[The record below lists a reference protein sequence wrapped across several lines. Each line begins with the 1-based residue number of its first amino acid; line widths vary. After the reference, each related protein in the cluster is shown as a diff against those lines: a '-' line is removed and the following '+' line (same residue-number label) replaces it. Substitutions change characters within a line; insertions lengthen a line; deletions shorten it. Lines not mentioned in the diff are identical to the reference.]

1 MQTEEELGMKIAML
15 TNNYKPFVGGVPI
28 SVERQAKELAK
39 LGHEVTVFAP
49 EYEQTEDIRPGE
61 QFEDLQETRRER
73 VIRYKTSSRKME
85 NGMVYPRIVSREIV
99 QAFEKEQFDCIHV
112 HHPMFVGPIALYLGK
127 KYDLPVIYTYH
138 TKYEDYLHYI
148 RPFQSVEDKSAVRQE
163 IFRLGK
169 EKIVPGYMR
178 WFTNQCDLILAP
190 TFSMQE
196 AMRKSGTRTP
206 TAIFPTGLEDSF
218 YIKDEEKCTAL
229 RQQYLQGRKHLFCTV
244 SRLEEEKNPR
254 FMLKGIAR
262 LKERMDESFRV
273 LFIGEGSMRSELEKM
288 AAELGISEETV
299 FVGNVENQEMK
310 HFLGACELFLFASKS
325 ETQGIVLAEA
335 FAAGIPV
342 VAVNATGVEDIV
354 VNGKNGYATAE
365 DTEEWSARIMEA
377 MEIENYG
384 RLKEQAVLTA
394 SGFRSSRLA
403 VYEEMLYAQCINQ
416 REKEESAYE
425 NERNRAERV
434 GASIYRLFK
443 AS

>member
-1 MQTEEELGMKIAML
+1 
-15 TNNYKPFVGGVPI
+15 
-28 SVERQAKELAK
+28 
-39 LGHEVTVFAP
+39 
-49 EYEQTEDIRPGE
+49 
-61 QFEDLQETRRER
+61 
-73 VIRYKTSSRKME
+73 
-85 NGMVYPRIVSREIV
+85 
-99 QAFEKEQFDCIHV
+99 
-112 HHPMFVGPIALYLGK
+112 
-127 KYDLPVIYTYH
+127 
-138 TKYEDYLHYI
+138 
-148 RPFQSVEDKSAVRQE
+148 
-163 IFRLGK
+163 
-169 EKIVPGYMR
+169 
-178 WFTNQCDLILAP
+178 
-190 TFSMQE
+190 
-196 AMRKSGTRTP
+196 
-206 TAIFPTGLEDSF
+206 
-218 YIKDEEKCTAL
+218 
-229 RQQYLQGRKHLFCTV
+229 
-244 SRLEEEKNPR
+244 
-254 FMLKGIAR
+254 
-262 LKERMDESFRV
+262 MDELFRV

-299 FVGNVENQEMK
+299 FVGNVENQEVK

-354 VNGKNGYATAE
+354 VNGKNGYSTAE

-384 RLKEQAVLTA
+384 RLREQAVLTA

>member
-1 MQTEEELGMKIAML
+1 MQTEEEQSMKIAML

-28 SVERQAKELAK
+28 SVERQARELAK

-49 EYEQTEDIRPGE
+49 EYKQTDDGRLREEEEGP
-61 QFEDLQETRRER
+61 QEGRRER

-85 NGMVYPRIVSREIV
+85 NGMVYPRLVSREII

-112 HHPMFVGPIALYLGK
+112 HHPMFVGTMALYLGK

-148 RPFQSVEDKSAVRQE
+148 RPFQSIEEKSAVSQK
-163 IFRLGK
+163 IYRLGK
-169 EKIVPGYMR
+169 ETVVPGFMR
-178 WFTNQCDLILAP
+178 WFTNQCDLVLAP

-196 AMRKSGTRTP
+196 AMRNGGTRTP

-218 YIKDEEKCTAL
+218 YIRDEEKSAAV
-229 RQQYLQGRKHLFCTV
+229 RAQYLQGRKHLFCTV

-254 FMLKGIAR
+254 FMLQGIAR
-262 LKERMDESFRV
+262 LKERMEESFRV
-273 LFIGEGSMRSELEKM
+273 LFIGEGSMRDELEKM
-288 AAELGISEETV
+288 AEELGISEETV
-299 FVGNVENQEMK
+299 FVGNVDNQEMK
-310 HFLGACELFLFASKS
+310 HFLGASELFLFTSKS
-325 ETQGIVLAEA
+325 ETQGIVLVEA

-354 VNGKNGYATAE
+354 VNGKNGYATSE
-365 DTEEWSARIMEA
+365 DIEEWSARIVEA
-377 MEIENYG
+377 MQNENYEK
-384 RLKEQAVLTA
+384 LKVQAGLTA

-403 VYEEMLYAQCINQ
+403 IYEEMLYAQCINE
-416 REKEESAYE
+416 REKEGSAYE
-425 NERNRAERV
+425 NERNRAERF
-434 GASIYRLFK
+434 GSSIYRLFK

>member
-1 MQTEEELGMKIAML
+1 M
-15 TNNYKPFVGGVPI
+15 
-28 SVERQAKELAK
+28 
-39 LGHEVTVFAP
+39 
-49 EYEQTEDIRPGE
+49 
-61 QFEDLQETRRER
+61 
-73 VIRYKTSSRKME
+73 
-85 NGMVYPRIVSREIV
+85 
-99 QAFEKEQFDCIHV
+99 
-112 HHPMFVGPIALYLGK
+112 
-127 KYDLPVIYTYH
+127 
-138 TKYEDYLHYI
+138 
-148 RPFQSVEDKSAVRQE
+148 
-163 IFRLGK
+163 
-169 EKIVPGYMR
+169 
-178 WFTNQCDLILAP
+178 
-190 TFSMQE
+190 
-196 AMRKSGTRTP
+196 
-206 TAIFPTGLEDSF
+206 
-218 YIKDEEKCTAL
+218 
-229 RQQYLQGRKHLFCTV
+229 FCTV